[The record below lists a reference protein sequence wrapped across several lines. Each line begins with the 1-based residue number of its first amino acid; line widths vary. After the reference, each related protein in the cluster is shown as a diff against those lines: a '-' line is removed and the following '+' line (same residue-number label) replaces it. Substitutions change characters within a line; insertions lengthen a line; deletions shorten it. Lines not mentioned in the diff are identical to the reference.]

1 MTRKLE
7 AVREINIKVEL
18 QISKP
23 GYSHLRNRLNKK
35 HNLKDVAARG
45 IPHQLFV
52 FKGSWSFSKS
62 YPAQVV
68 LVAFRHSTLTNH
80 HRVDQ
85 KKTSCQSGMAEV
97 RNTSWKRSL
106 LPAKRTRFE
115 ENRQTKP
122 TNKAMGN
129 QGQETLS
136 SIQEFLSFPSILAE
150 KDSHCGLQY
159 ITLW

>member
-106 LPAKRTRFE
+106 LPAKRTQFE
-115 ENRQTKP
+115 KNRQTKLWATRAKKHWAASKSFCLSLLYWLKRIP
-122 TNKAMGN
+122 TVDYNI
-129 QGQETLS
+129 L
-136 SIQEFLSFPSILAE
+136 PSGKL
-150 KDSHCGLQY
+150 
-159 ITLW
+159 T

>member
-7 AVREINIKVEL
+7 AVTEINIKVEP
-18 QISKP
+18 QFSKP

-35 HNLKDVAARG
+35 HNLKDVSARG

-106 LPAKRTRFE
+106 LPAKRTQFKK
-115 ENRQTKP
+115 NRQTK
-122 TNKAMGN
+122 
-129 QGQETLS
+129 
-136 SIQEFLSFPSILAE
+136 
-150 KDSHCGLQY
+150 
-159 ITLW
+159 LWATRAKKH

>member
-7 AVREINIKVEL
+7 AVTEINIKVEP
-18 QISKP
+18 QFSKP

-35 HNLKDVAARG
+35 HNLKDVSARG

-85 KKTSCQSGMAEV
+85 KKTSCQSGIWLRFGTRLGRGACYLQKEH
-97 RNTSWKRSL
+97 SS
-106 LPAKRTRFE
+106 KRTDK
-115 ENRQTKP
+115 QSY
-122 TNKAMGN
+122 
-129 QGQETLS
+129 GQLGPRNIEQHPRVS
-136 SIQEFLSFPSILAE
+136 VFPFYT
-150 KDSHCGLQY
+150 G
-159 ITLW
+159 